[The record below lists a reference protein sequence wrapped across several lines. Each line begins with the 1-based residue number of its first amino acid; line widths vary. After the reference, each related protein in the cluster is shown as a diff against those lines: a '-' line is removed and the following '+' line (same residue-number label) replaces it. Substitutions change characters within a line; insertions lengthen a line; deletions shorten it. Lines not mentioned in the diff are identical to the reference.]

1 MSLYLLHVIKLLRTY
16 FLVHCQS
23 CDQTFSSVIDQV
35 EIEISATCKTL
46 DKGVT
51 KYLAIEDIES
61 YDCQM

>member
-1 MSLYLLHVIKLLRTY
+1 MKWVRTS

-46 DKGVT
+46 DEGVT
-51 KYLAIEDIES
+51 KYLAIEDVES